1 MDYIYAFITGGVL
14 CVIAQLLIDYTKLTP
29 ARILV
34 AYVTSGV
41 ILTAIGVYDKIVEF
55 GGAGATVPL
64 TGFGY
69 SLATGVKTAIDEVG
83 AFGIL
88 LRRRVRR
95 RSRDRRRHCIR
106 LYLRPDL
113 QARRKIICK
122 YFMNLAKNTRFTI
135 GSLREKMVYFSR
147 RLFLCR
153 KEEQKCLKSVCN

>member
-1 MDYIYAFITGGVL
+1 MDYICAFITGGVL

-41 ILTAIGVYDKIVEF
+41 ILTAVGVYDKIVEV

-88 LRRRVRR
+88 SGGVSAAAAGIAAVIVFGYIFAL
-95 RSRDRRRHCIR
+95 IFK
-106 LYLRPDL
+106 PG
-113 QARRKIICK
+113 
-122 YFMNLAKNTRFTI
+122 AK
-135 GSLREKMVYFSR
+135 
-147 RLFLCR
+147 
-153 KEEQKCLKSVCN
+153 